1 MTTHFSGLPGSHCS
15 GGCAWWWVV
24 QARHGVVSEAAA
36 GTFGYFAALP
46 NELILCILS
55 HTDPKTLLLSG
66 THLAGWLPSTTVRA
80 DVCDLCACAVVS
92 CASCAQ

>member
-1 MTTHFSGLPGSHCS
+1 VV
-15 GGCAWWWVV
+15 GGGE

-66 THLAGWLPSTTVRA
+66 THLAGWLARSLLLSVNHGPR
-80 DVCDLCACAVVS
+80 
-92 CASCAQ
+92 